1 MYAVIDR
8 FRFYLYHSLRSLRRE
23 KQRTAFALF
32 CVVAGVASIVGL
44 QTLGLLVT
52 DALTSNVRA
61 SNRGDVALVQSGDEF
76 FTPEQMGALAGLVA
90 DGLATDWTLRYR
102 TQELRV
108 AAARGQGAGQG
119 LVLDSFLVDP
129 GVYPFYG
136 QIHALDPPGVPLANL
151 LTAPRDVVI
160 GKSLA
165 DRYTVAVGDRL
176 QIGDSGD
183 HYVVRG
189 VVPTASAVPGQD
201 VSPLLLGFIYL
212 DYEATLEQLDLERTA
227 TEAFFTT
234 ANPEQAAA
242 LAARL
247 RDIVPG
253 SQPRT
258 AAELL
263 DQNEGTS
270 RAISRLVL
278 VVGLSALLIGG
289 LGIANTMLVTVVR
302 RTPEIA
308 VLKALGLKG
317 RQVTRLF
324 LTEAAVL
331 GLAGGLLGLPVGLA
345 VSRALIG
352 LVAFFF
358 PSPVAWRPHPLP
370 LVTGLVVGVVV
381 TTVCGFL
388 PALAAAHTRPMQV
401 LQPDR
406 LTRPRTGRWRSLVTL
421 LGLTAVLGTLAGQL
435 LHNLTAGLVGAYVTL
450 VLLSILIGLLWEVV
464 WVIERLPCP
473 RWVPGL
479 RLAFRGIGRNRGRA
493 ASTLLALIIGLFAI
507 SLITV
512 LTTSVL
518 DSLENMTS
526 STVSADLMLLAPA
539 DETARAAVLRTLER
553 HPGVLSHAKAAGFPA
568 QLIAIN
574 GDPQAYSRRIAAYE
588 REQGQPLTPE
598 QRQSLDGYFSGL
610 SGRELQSN
618 LPRFDIA
625 PGMGRNLTPDDA
637 SRRVALV
644 PGTAALAP
652 LQLAPGETLT
662 FRLTHTADIAGNSND
677 ANDAKDDTI
686 TLEIVGIS
694 RESAIRVTL
703 GGNIIVPYA
712 ALASLVEPER
722 PIFLV
727 DVDQRQQ
734 DTIVTALIRDL
745 PAQAVVLETDAL
757 IGLLAELARQIAIV
771 PLLVAGLAL
780 FAAATMVANTTA
792 LVTMERRRE
801 IGVMKAVGVKTRQ
814 VLGQLLLESG
824 ILGLVGGL
832 LGVGLVILT
841 LVLSST
847 ALTGF
852 SAAFSM
858 RAVLPLLALATGVT
872 LAATLVSAWPASRR
886 RPLEV
891 LRYE

>member
-1 MYAVIDR
+1 MNAIIDR
-8 FRFYLYHSLRSLRRE
+8 FHFYLYHSLRCLWRE
-23 KQRTAFALF
+23 KQRSAFALF

-44 QTLGLLVT
+44 QTLGLLVA
-52 DALTSNVRA
+52 DALTGNVRA
-61 SNRGDVALVQSGDEF
+61 SNRGDVALVQSGDDF
-76 FTPEQMGALAGLVA
+76 FTPEQMAALEGLTA
-90 DGLATDWTLRYR
+90 DGLATGLTYRYR

-108 AAARGQGAGQG
+108 ATVRDQGAGQG

-129 GVYPFYG
+129 AVYPFYG
-136 QIHALDPPGVPLANL
+136 QIHALDPPDVPLANL

-165 DRYTVAVGDRL
+165 DRYAVAVGDRL
-176 QIGDSGD
+176 QVGESGD
-183 HYVVRG
+183 RYVVRG
-189 VVPTASAVPGQD
+189 VVPSGSSVPGD
-201 VSPLLLGFIYL
+201 NVSPLLLGFIYL
-212 DYEATLEQLDLERTA
+212 DYEAAMRHLGLERTA
-227 TEAFFTT
+227 TEVFFTT
-234 ANPEQAAA
+234 ANPEQATA

-247 RDIVPG
+247 SDIVPG

-270 RAISRLVL
+270 RAIGRLVL
-278 VVGLSALLIGG
+278 VVGLLALLIGG
-289 LGIANTMLVTVVR
+289 LGIANTMLVTVAR

-317 RQVTRLF
+317 RQVTLLF
-324 LTEAAVL
+324 LTEAAAL
-331 GLAGGLLGLPVGLA
+331 GLAGGLVGLPVGLA

-352 LVAFFF
+352 LAAFFF
-358 PSPVAWRPHPLP
+358 PAPVAWRPYPLP

-401 LQPDR
+401 LQPDG
-406 LTRPRTGRWRSLVTL
+406 LARPRTGRWRSLTTL

-450 VLLSILIGLLWEVV
+450 VLLSILIGLLWAVV
-464 WVIERLPCP
+464 WVIEKLPCP
-473 RWVPGL
+473 RWVPSL

-518 DSLENMTS
+518 DTLETLTS
-526 STVSADLMLLAPA
+526 STIGADLMLLAPT
-539 DETARAAVLRTLER
+539 DEATQAAVLHTLEH
-553 HPGVLSHAKAAGFPA
+553 HPRVLSHTQVAGFSA
-568 QLIAIN
+568 ELIAIN
-574 GDPQAYSRRIAAYE
+574 GDPGAYERRVVAYE
-588 REQGQPLTPE
+588 REQGESYTPE
-598 QRQSLDGYFSGL
+598 QRQRLVGYFSHL
-610 SGRELQSN
+610 SGRDLRSN
-618 LPRFDIA
+618 LPDLDIA
-625 PGMGRNLTPDDA
+625 PGMGRNLTPKDIGQ
-637 SRRVALV
+637 RVALL
-644 PGTAALAP
+644 PGTSLLAP
-652 LQLAPGETLT
+652 LKLVPGETLT
-662 FRLTHTADIAGNSND
+662 FRLAKA
-677 ANDAKDDTI
+677 ANTTQI
-686 TLEIVGIS
+686 TLEIIGIS
-694 RESAIRVTL
+694 QESMVNVSL
-703 GGNIIVPYA
+703 GGNIIVPYDV
-712 ALASLVEPER
+712 LASRVEPET
-722 PIFLV
+722 PFLLV
-727 DVDQRQQ
+727 DVDSQQQ
-734 DTIVTALIRDL
+734 DATVTALIRDL

-757 IGLLAELARQIAIV
+757 VGLLAELARQIAIV

-801 IGVMKAVGVKTRQ
+801 IGVMKAVGVKTHQ

-832 LGVGLVILT
+832 MGVGLVILI
-841 LVLSST
+841 LMLSSA

-852 SAAFSM
+852 SAAFSV